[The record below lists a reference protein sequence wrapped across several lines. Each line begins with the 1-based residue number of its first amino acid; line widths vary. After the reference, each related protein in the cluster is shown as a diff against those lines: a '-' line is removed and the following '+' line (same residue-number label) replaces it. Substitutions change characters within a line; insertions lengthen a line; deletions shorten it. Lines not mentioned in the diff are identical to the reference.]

1 LIFKPITVTST
12 GQKLLDLQVLV
23 IYIKKSVELTP
34 IRLWS
39 SSPLPYLSPLLIVRR
54 GIGIITGIQP

>member
-1 LIFKPITVTST
+1 LLIAL
-12 GQKLLDLQVLV
+12 GHKLPDLQVLV

-39 SSPLPYLSPLLIVRR
+39 SIPLPYLSPLLIVRR